1 MWVFADESLTKG
13 KRSECEVCEKQAC
26 HKKLHKYFGN
36 FWNVVVDM
44 YEDVIVCKWRL
55 VSL

>member
-1 MWVFADESLTKG
+1 MWDFVDESLTKG

-26 HKKLHKYFGN
+26 HKKLRKYFGN
-36 FWNVVVDM
+36 FVAVDM